1 MQCIDRIQQELDR
14 EECLDR
20 EWERRLG
27 KRLDLAIEAVEV
39 AWEILA
45 VEIRRFGYEAER
57 PVPDNETR
65 YCYFHAM
72 KFDALEMS
80 DSIYWSLQ
88 DDERAKDDRDLEEL
102 ETTYVPRKHYSM
114 RIKALA
120 FLTASRVIVES
131 DGDPLA

>member
-1 MQCIDRIQQELDR
+1 MQCIDRTQQDLEQDS
-14 EECLDR
+14 DR

-120 FLTASRVIVES
+120 FLTASRVFVES

>member
-1 MQCIDRIQQELDR
+1 MQCIDGIQQELDR
-14 EECLDR
+14 EEDLL
-20 EWERRLG
+20 WESRLG

-45 VEIRRFGYEAER
+45 VEIQRFGYEAER

-72 KFDALEMS
+72 KWDALEMS

-88 DDERAKDDRDLEEL
+88 DDERARDDRDLEEF
-102 ETTYVPRKHYSM
+102 ENTSVPRKHYST

-120 FLTASRVIVES
+120 LLTAGRAFVES
-131 DGDPLA
+131 DGNPLA